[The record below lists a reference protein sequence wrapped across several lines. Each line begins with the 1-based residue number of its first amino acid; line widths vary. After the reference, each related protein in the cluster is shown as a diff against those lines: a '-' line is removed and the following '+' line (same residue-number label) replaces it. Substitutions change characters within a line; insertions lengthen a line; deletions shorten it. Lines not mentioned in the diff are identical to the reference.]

1 MLVTTFIISIV
12 ALIISLLAY
21 QRTGGAKEM
30 KKTVDSL
37 SSTMESLKERTGD
50 SLKEQVDKLTS
61 MTESLRER
69 TADAIDRLEKA
80 VRKEPEQKPP
90 LKKPPDEKP
99 SRPRKPEAKTE

>member
-1 MLVTTFIISIV
+1 MLVITFIISIV

-90 LKKPPDEKP
+90 LKKPLDEKP
-99 SRPRKPEAKTE
+99 SRPRKPVAKTE